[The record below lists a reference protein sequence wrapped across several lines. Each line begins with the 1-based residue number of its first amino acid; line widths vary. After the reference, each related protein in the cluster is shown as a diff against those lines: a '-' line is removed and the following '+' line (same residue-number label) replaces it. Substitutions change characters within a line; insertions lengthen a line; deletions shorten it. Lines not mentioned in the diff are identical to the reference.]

1 MSEAAPRTLRLF
13 FALWPDEALRLDIR
27 RATRAA
33 VRQAGGRPVPPENY
47 HVTLAFLGHVPE
59 SRLAEVKAAAVPMA
73 PVALSLDRYGY
84 FPGPRVLWLGP
95 AETPPALREL
105 AQGLNDSLAS
115 AGLPCD
121 RRPFHAHLTLCRK
134 VRAQPRDPPQPAGLC
149 WEAADFVLAASETA
163 PAGARYRVLARFGAA
178 NPP

>member
-13 FALWPDEALRLDIR
+13 FALWPDEALRLEIR

-59 SRLAEVKAAAVPMA
+59 SRLEAVMAVATPMV
-73 PVALSLDRYGY
+73 PLSLSLDRYGY

-95 AETPPALREL
+95 AETPAALREL
-105 AQGLNDSLAS
+105 AQRLNASLAS

-134 VRAQPRDPPQPAGLC
+134 VRAQPRDLPRPAGLR
-149 WEAADFVLAASETA
+149 WDVAEIVLVASETD

-178 NPP
+178 NPS

>member
-1 MSEAAPRTLRLF
+1 MSEAAPRPLRLF
-13 FALWPDEALRLDIR
+13 FALWPDEALRLEIR

-59 SRLAEVKAAAVPMA
+59 ERLEAVKAAAVPMA
-73 PVALSLDRYGY
+73 PLALVLDRYGY
-84 FPGPRVLWLGP
+84 FPGPRVFWLGP
-95 AETPPALREL
+95 AQTPPALREF
-105 AQGLNDSLAS
+105 AQRLNDSLAS

-134 VRAQPRDPPQPAGLC
+134 VRAQPRDPPVPEDLRWHAL
-149 WEAADFVLAASETA
+149 DFVLAASVTD

-178 NPP
+178 NPR

>member
-13 FALWPDEALRLDIR
+13 FALWPDEALRLAIR
-27 RATRAA
+27 RAARTA

-47 HVTLAFLGHVPE
+47 HLTLSFLGQVPE
-59 SRLAEVKAAAVPMA
+59 TRLEEVKAAAVPMA
-73 PVALSLDRYGY
+73 PAVLTLDRYGY
-84 FPGPRVLWLGP
+84 FPGPRVFWIGP
-95 AETPPALREL
+95 AETPQALREF
-105 AQGLNDSLAS
+105 AARLNASLSS

-134 VRAQPRDPPQPAGLC
+134 VRAQPRDPPDPEGLR
-149 WEAADFVLAASETA
+149 WDLADFVLAASITD

-178 NPP
+178 NPG